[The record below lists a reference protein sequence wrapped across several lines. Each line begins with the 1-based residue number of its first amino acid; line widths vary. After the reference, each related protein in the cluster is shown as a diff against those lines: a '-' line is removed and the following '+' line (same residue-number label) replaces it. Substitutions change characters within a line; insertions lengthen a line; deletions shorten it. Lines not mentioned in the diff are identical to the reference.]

1 MAAIKGAGNT
11 VVTYNSVDLSQY
23 VSTADMTNTI
33 AELEAT
39 VLTSTAEQTVAG
51 LGSYEMQLE
60 GDWAKALDDSLGPDS
75 VSGTLRTASIKY
87 GTGAG
92 AMVTYTWTTNAFI
105 TSYNITT
112 AASEK
117 IGFSATLRLNNAP
130 TRTVT

>member
-1 MAAIKGAGNT
+1 MKGAGNT
-11 VVTYNSVDLSQY
+11 QVLYNAVDISQY
-23 VSTADMTNTI
+23 ISTADMTNTI

-39 VLTSTAEQTVAG
+39 VLTSTAEQTIAG
-51 LGSYEMQLE
+51 LGSYEMSLD
-60 GDWAKALDDSLGPDS
+60 GDWAKTLDDSLGPDS

-87 GTGAG
+87 GSGAG

-112 AASEK
+112 AATEK

>member
-1 MAAIKGAGNT
+1 MPAIKGAGNT
-11 VVTYNSVDLSQY
+11 QVLYNAVDISQY
-23 VSTADMTNTI
+23 INSADMTNTI

-51 LGSYEMQLE
+51 LGSYEMQLD
-60 GDWAKALDDSLGPDS
+60 GDWAKLLDDSLGPDS

-87 GTGAG
+87 GSGAG

-112 AASEK
+112 AANDK

-130 TRTVT
+130 TRAVT

>member
-1 MAAIKGAGNT
+1 MAAIKGAGNC
-11 VVTYNSVDLSQY
+11 VVTYNSVDLSGY
-23 VSTADMTNTI
+23 INSADMTNTI

-51 LGSYEMQLE
+51 LGSYEMTLD
-60 GDWAKALDDSLGPDS
+60 GDWTKVLDDSLGPDS

-87 GTGAG
+87 GSGAG

-112 AASEK
+112 AANEK

-130 TRTVT
+130 TRAVT

>member
-1 MAAIKGAGNT
+1 MAAIKGAGNA
-11 VVTYNSVDLSQY
+11 VVTYNSVNISQY
-23 VSTADMTNTI
+23 VTSADMTNTI

-51 LGSYEMQLE
+51 LGSYEMQIE
-60 GDWAKALDDSLGPDS
+60 GDWDKVLDDSLGPDS

-87 GTGAG
+87 GSVAG
-92 AMVTYTWTTNAFI
+92 SMVTYTWTTNAFI

-112 AASEK
+112 AANEK

-130 TRTVT
+130 VRAVT

>member
-1 MAAIKGAGNT
+1 MAAIKGAGNCI
-11 VVTYNSVDLSQY
+11 VTYNAVDISQY
-23 VSTADMTNTI
+23 ISTADMTNTI

-39 VLTSTAEQTVAG
+39 VLTSTAEQTIAG
-51 LGSYEMQLE
+51 LGSYEMSLD
-60 GDWAKALDDSLGPDS
+60 GDWAKTLDDSLGPDS

-87 GTGAG
+87 GSGAG

-112 AASEK
+112 AATEK

>member
-1 MAAIKGAGNT
+1 MAAIKGAGNC
-11 VVTYNSVDLSQY
+11 VVTYNAVDISGY
-23 VSTADMTNTI
+23 VSSADMTNTI

-60 GDWAKALDDSLGPDS
+60 GDWAKVLDDSLGPDS
-75 VSGTLRTASIKY
+75 VSGTLRTASIRY
-87 GTGAG
+87 GSGAG

-117 IGFSATLRLNNAP
+117 IGFAATLRLNNAP
-130 TRTVT
+130 TRAVT